1 MNTIKVIVNLCLN
14 KSQEGIIMK
23 QLFTTVR
30 MLISL
35 SSDYTS

>member
-1 MNTIKVIVNLCLN
+1 MNVIRVTMNSRLN
-14 KSQEGIIMK
+14 KSQGGIIMK